1 MSNVI
6 EGVSCELYEKG
17 GEDRGEDGEEKVCHL
32 GSRVSPVSA
41 SFVVGMQLVCIELV
55 VVE

>member
-1 MSNVI
+1 MHQVSEWEGRG
-6 EGVSCELYEKG
+6 EGVV
-17 GEDRGEDGEEKVCHL
+17 EKVCHL